1 MSGKFFIGICRKM
14 SGEISHLEIYGLL
27 KELKAELDMSL
38 KYQEEDRERADKE
51 RAEVFD
57 RLSILEKRMAQVIIL
72 GIVFMVTIPVAVELT
87 TGRLLHFGAPPQQSG
102 GQLQGESIA
111 TKWTPPQPPSSQS

>member
-1 MSGKFFIGICRKM
+1 M

-87 TGRLLHFGAPPQQSG
+87 TGRLLHFGTPPQQSS